1 MKIVLTGGPSGGK
14 TTLAGTLQKE
24 FSEKVLIV
32 PEAASMLF
40 SGGFPRRPG
49 LKSVSHRQK
58 AIYYIQRELEA
69 LTEDEKPEALLICDR
84 GSLDG
89 NAYWPDPD
97 SLFLDAVHSTY
108 ENECARYEWVIH
120 LDTAPQHFYDLTNAL
135 RIESYEEAVALNNK
149 IKESWSRHPQRF
161 VIDNTG
167 HFVDKLYRA
176 TLVIEQILAGR
187 TYQEIQSQISSLQ
200 I

>member
-1 MKIVLTGGPSGGK
+1 
-14 TTLAGTLQKE
+14 
-24 FSEKVLIV
+24 
-32 PEAASMLF
+32 
-40 SGGFPRRPG
+40 
-49 LKSVSHRQK
+49 
-58 AIYYIQRELEA
+58 
-69 LTEDEKPEALLICDR
+69 
-84 GSLDG
+84 
-89 NAYWPDPD
+89 
-97 SLFLDAVHSTY
+97 
-108 ENECARYEWVIH
+108 VIH